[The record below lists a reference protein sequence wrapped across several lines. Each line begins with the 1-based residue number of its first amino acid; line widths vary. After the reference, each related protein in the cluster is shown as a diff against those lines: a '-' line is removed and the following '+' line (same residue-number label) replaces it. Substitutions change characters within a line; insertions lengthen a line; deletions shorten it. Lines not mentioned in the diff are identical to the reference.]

1 MIISIAERIGTEMN
15 TPSSTKKYRPYFT
28 LPELEF
34 LASAVRKS
42 SLSAGESPPIDL
54 LRYLES
60 YIHDIKQG
68 YRKENHT
75 LQPTLAQKLELD
87 DSPRENTGQKLSRM
101 QNLYL
106 AWQANASLTLPELEI
121 VEEYRYLHDLMSP
134 TEESRYE
141 SKKGITF

>member
-1 MIISIAERIGTEMN
+1 MN
-15 TPSSTKKYRPYFT
+15 TPALTKKYRPYFT

-34 LASAVRKS
+34 LASSVRKS
-42 SLSAGESPPIDL
+42 SITENQSPPIDL

-68 YRKENHT
+68 FRKENHT
-75 LQPTLAQKLELD
+75 LQPTITQKLELD
-87 DSPRENTGQKLSRM
+87 DSPRENTAQKLVRM

-106 AWQANASLTLPELEI
+106 AWQANASLTIPELEI

-134 TEESRYE
+134 AEEQRYE
-141 SKKGITF
+141 SKKGVTF